1 MRKRSYL
8 TVRNLPEDVARELE
22 NERKRKGAS
31 LNQTVVNTLR
41 RGLGLG
47 QPRKS
52 NGLAAVARKWKRK
65 DFESFER
72 SVHEIGETIEEDLW
86 R

>member
-22 NERKRKGAS
+22 KERKRGGAS
-31 LNQTVVNTLR
+31 LNETVVTALR

-47 QPRKS
+47 LERRS
-52 NGLAAVARKWKRK
+52 NGLASLAGTWNAASLAQ
-65 DFESFER
+65 FEEVLR
-72 SVHEIGETIEEDLW
+72 ETSEQVDEELW

>member
-8 TVRNLPEDVARELE
+8 TVRNVPEDVARELDD
-22 NERKRKGAS
+22 ERKRRGVS
-31 LNQTVVNTLR
+31 LNQAVVNTLR

-52 NGLAAVARKWKRK
+52 NGLAALARKWSRK
-65 DFESFER
+65 EFESFER
-72 SVHEIGETIEEDLW
+72 NVRDASEAIDEELW